1 MPTMRRGITYQ
12 LAIVAFVALAV
23 AFDGFAVAA
32 VVEEFG
38 GLLRVLLALVCLV
51 VGTLSAYLLTR
62 QGFRV
67 LLRRHIRARRRA
79 IPATSILDAR
89 YFSPHP
95 ELN

>member
-12 LAIVAFVALAV
+12 FAIVAFVALAV

-32 VVEEFG
+32 VVQEFG

-51 VGTLSAYLLTR
+51 VGTFSAYLLTM

-79 IPATSILDAR
+79 IPVDVA
-89 YFSPHP
+89 
-95 ELN
+95 